1 MSFLPLILSIISKVD
16 YLAQDVSRQIVVPPK
31 HVAKA
36 SSTRET
42 EREQDGARVTFPLQS
57 ILALGEAQR
66 CLLRAASP
74 PRPEHTTSEFLGSK
88 TEDAKEPQHVTTLW
102 LCPTVPTQTVS
113 DQAPDRFTLA
123 LCHWITVTYQK
134 STIVL
139 FNLSR
144 NFWVRVTA
152 QFQLDKWPNP
162 ARLSISPPL
171 GHKPKSSH
179 PLLPFLLGS
188 KQTPSLAFSLAK
200 TTANLVLCS
209 SAPCLEK
216 PELFWLSFFF

>member
-57 ILALGEAQR
+57 ILALAEAQR
-66 CLLRAASP
+66 RLLRAASP

-123 LCHWITVTYQK
+123 LCH
-134 STIVL
+134 
-139 FNLSR
+139 
-144 NFWVRVTA
+144 
-152 QFQLDKWPNP
+152 
-162 ARLSISPPL
+162 
-171 GHKPKSSH
+171 
-179 PLLPFLLGS
+179 
-188 KQTPSLAFSLAK
+188 
-200 TTANLVLCS
+200 
-209 SAPCLEK
+209 
-216 PELFWLSFFF
+216 

>member
-1 MSFLPLILSIISKVD
+1 M
-16 YLAQDVSRQIVVPPK
+16 PPK
-31 HVAKA
+31 HLAKA
-36 SSTRET
+36 SSTWET

-57 ILALGEAQR
+57 ILALREAQR
-66 CLLRAASP
+66 RLLRAASP
-74 PRPEHTTSEFLGSK
+74 PRPEHTTSEFLGSN

-123 LCHWITVTYQK
+123 LSHWITITYQK

-139 FNLSR
+139 VNLSR
-144 NFWVRVTA
+144 NFWVRVTG

-162 ARLSISPPL
+162 ARLSISSPL

-179 PLLPFLLGS
+179 SLLPFLLSS
-188 KQTPSLAFSLAK
+188 KQTPSLASSLAK
-200 TTANLVLCS
+200 TANLVLRS
-209 SAPCLEK
+209 SAPCLER
-216 PELFWLSFFF
+216 PELFRLRFFF